1 MRLIARKPCCF
12 EGRKYFIGEEV
23 PLESVANPK
32 AQEKMGVLSL
42 FEENGPECRER
53 VSPDS
58 LKIFVPIKRKDK
70 EMELPLK
77 CEDLRAAVNI
87 MQMSVKDATEAI
99 ENITEESILIFLNAC
114 DSRKGIK
121 EETEARAAEL
131 TGSRQE
137 ESAGDQ

>member
-12 EGRKYFIGEEV
+12 DGRKYFIGEEI

-42 FEENGPECRER
+42 FEENGKECRER
-53 VSPDS
+53 VLPDT
-58 LKIFVPIKRKDK
+58 LEIIVPIKRKDK

-77 CEDLRAAVNI
+77 CEELRTAVSI
-87 MQMSVKDATEAI
+87 MQMSVKDAAEAI
-99 ENITEESILIFLNAC
+99 QKITEENILIFLNAC